1 MHCFINFLTQIIFH
15 MPEPKPTNTERPIL
29 EELRLRNARSSL
41 LQTLRAKQRHLES
54 LTLARE
60 MALPACSLVVMAYDS
75 GKPKFLLL
83 YKKQRGKA
91 LGPSGV
97 VEDGENPLESL
108 RRISISQL
116 GLKVSKDQV
125 SECYAP
131 AGGNG
136 RECHLFVLQVPLQ
149 KLRDIAGDVNSG
161 RHPHFMLGCVAG
173 ADQVLAESANLDTSH
188 SMLAQGI
195 SKAEKLSA

>member
-1 MHCFINFLTQIIFH
+1 
-15 MPEPKPTNTERPIL
+15 MPEPKPTSTERPIL
-29 EELRLRNARSSL
+29 EELRLRNARSSF
-41 LQTLRAKQRHLES
+41 LQILARKQRQMES

-60 MALPACSLVVMAYDS
+60 MALPACSLVVMSYDS

-83 YKKQRGKA
+83 YKKQGGKA
-91 LGPSGV
+91 LGPSGI

-116 GLKVSKDQV
+116 GLKASKDQV

-131 AGGNG
+131 ACGNG
-136 RECHLFVLQVPLQ
+136 RECHLFVLQVPLI
-149 KLRDIAGDVNSG
+149 KLRDIASDVNSG

-173 ADQVLAESANLDTSH
+173 AEQVLAESASLYPGH